1 LPEDLGVEN
10 PLSPTAVLSN
20 LMREK
25 GISFDDVKRRLI
37 KDKLDKAD
45 EMTSLAEIPKP
56 KIFELIDRIKKTPG
70 K

>member
-1 LPEDLGVEN
+1 MPEDLGVEN

-56 KIFELIDRIKKTPG
+56 KIFELIDRIKKTPA